1 MNRRMAVLSG
11 AGFAGLLGLGAGALL
26 WRRRRA
32 ARGPAPLAQLS
43 LAEFTDAHPPLTPP
57 EGPLHVYHLGH
68 SLVGPHMPAM
78 LTQLVAGH
86 RYGAQIGW
94 GTTLRA
100 HWEERT
106 SLPGYESINTQPEF
120 ADATGAIASGQY
132 DAVVLTE
139 MVELKDAIKWHSSS
153 HYLAKWAR
161 HARQARPDLR
171 LYLYETWHSLDD
183 PAGWLERIDSDS
195 DTLWRDEIIRRA
207 MNDPEAGAIYR
218 IPGGPVMAAVARA
231 AEAGDL
237 PDLTRREQ
245 LFARNEDGTQDNIH
259 LNDLGTYVIALT
271 HYAVLYQQSPEGLPH
286 RLALADGQPADAL
299 SDEAAAIVQ
308 RIVWQVVRDD
318 PLSGVA

>member
-57 EGPLHVYHLGH
+57 EDPLHVYHLGH
-68 SLVGPHMPAM
+68 SLVGPHMPVM

-218 IPGGPVMAAVARA
+218 IPGGPAMAAVARA

-237 PDLTRREQ
+237 PDLTRRDQ
-245 LFARNEDGTQDNIH
+245 LFARNKDGTQDNIH

-271 HYAVLYQQSPEGLPH
+271 HYAVLYQQSPAGLPH
-286 RLALADGQPADAL
+286 RLALADGQPADTL